1 MEITAEQLKQKIK
14 NGDKVIVDFWGEFCG
29 PCRVMKPT
37 FEKVSKELRDVNFG
51 VELYTMDVQK
61 NQDYAVSLG
70 IRAIPTIK
78 SFSNGVEVYSRLGVQ
93 TEAQLKELAK
103 GLLNG

>member
-1 MEITAEQLKQKIK
+1 MEITAEQLKQKIE

-37 FEKVSKELRDVNFG
+37 FEKVSKELRDTNFG

-70 IRAIPTIK
+70 VRAIPTIK
-78 SFSNGVEVYSRLGVQ
+78 SFSNGVEVYSRLGVHPEQ
-93 TEAQLKELAK
+93 QIKELAIQ
-103 GLLNG
+103 LLNG

>member
-1 MEITAEQLKQKIK
+1 MEITAEQLKQKIE
-14 NGDKVIVDFWGEFCG
+14 NGDKVIVDFWSEFCG

-70 IRAIPTIK
+70 IKSIPTIK
-78 SFSNGVEVYSRLGVQ
+78 SFSNGAEVYSRSGVHPEQ
-93 TEAQLKELAK
+93 QIKELAIQ
-103 GLLNG
+103 LLNG